1 MHNYSDRIWIEFDG
15 FFLRTLI
22 LVMWKAAVGTN
33 INPLVSS
40 QDDDDDWDTDPNY
53 VNNVTEEEQRWGGG
67 RTVGAIE

>member
-1 MHNYSDRIWIEFDG
+1 MSSQKHRFRLSF
-15 FFLRTLI
+15 I
-22 LVMWKAAVGTN
+22 LNSAMWKAAVGTN
-33 INPLVSS
+33 MNPLVSS